1 MLFERRQPIS
11 QQSDVC
17 VSSVGGA
24 GKSRFSL
31 FLVDDE
37 TRMQTWRRTDGQSCC
52 RCSKWPLLAA
62 MCSVKSSTAQ
72 LMCSCGSSSQM
83 VYRATFTQSSETWAA
98 SDGHFKHLQ
107 QLCPSPS
114 LHPHLISNR
123 LRNESLVNMCL
134 CVCVCVR
141 SRCEDNAGLYT
152 ALNLD
157 NAFNLSGQADQ
168 LVIVMHISCKYQRL
182 REL

>member
-1 MLFERRQPIS
+1 
-11 QQSDVC
+11 
-17 VSSVGGA
+17 
-24 GKSRFSL
+24 
-31 FLVDDE
+31 
-37 TRMQTWRRTDGQSCC
+37 
-52 RCSKWPLLAA
+52 
-62 MCSVKSSTAQ
+62 
-72 LMCSCGSSSQM
+72 
-83 VYRATFTQSSETWAA
+83 
-98 SDGHFKHLQ
+98 
-107 QLCPSPS
+107 
-114 LHPHLISNR
+114 
-123 LRNESLVNMCL
+123 MCL